1 MRIADLIARK
11 RNGGVLNDSEIHS
24 LIRQF
29 WNDELPDYQ
38 MAALAMAI
46 YFQGLDEGELASWT
60 AAMLHSG
67 RVLDLSHIGASKVD
81 KHSTGGVGDKISLP
95 LAPLVASCGVAVPM
109 ISGRGLGHTGGTLD
123 KLESIPG
130 FRTDLSSDEFMG
142 LVDQMGL
149 ALGGQ
154 TEEICPADKRLY
166 ALRDVTATVESIPL
180 ISSSIMSK
188 KLAEGIDGLVLDV
201 KVGSGA
207 IMSNEEDATT
217 LADTM
222 IGIGQRMNKNVVA
235 LLTRMDSP
243 LGVMVGNALEVRESI
258 EVLRGGGPAE
268 TRALTIALAEE
279 MLALAGVAPEL
290 ATTHLDNGQA
300 FEKFVAIIQAQG
312 GDPRVCDDLSLLPT
326 AAERIP
332 VLSASSGTVTAMD
345 ARQIGVA
352 SISLGAGRNQKTD
365 VIDPA
370 VGIEMSVDVGDTVSA
385 GDVLCWLH
393 HNGKGVDAASQ
404 RIQNSIQIGEGDVGP
419 RPLILR
425 RRSV

>member
-1 MRIADLIARK
+1 MRVADLIARK
-11 RNGGVLNDSEIHS
+11 RNGGVLTDAEIHF
-24 LIRQF
+24 LIGQF
-29 WNDELPDYQ
+29 WQDELPDYQ
-38 MAALAMAI
+38 MSALAMAI
-46 YFQGLDEGELASWT
+46 YFNGLDDVELASWT

-67 RVLDLSHIGASKVD
+67 RILDLSHLSTMKID

-95 LAPLVASCGVAVPM
+95 LAPLVASCGVSVPM

-130 FRTDLSSDEFMG
+130 FRTDLSTPLFLE
-142 LVDQMGL
+142 LVERYGL

-207 IMSNEEDATT
+207 FMSNAADATI

-222 IGIGQRMNKNVVA
+222 ISIGEKMGKKVVA
-235 LLTRMDSP
+235 LLTRMDEP
-243 LGVMVGNALEVRESI
+243 LGVMVGNALEVKESI
-258 EVLRGGGPAE
+258 DILRGQGPAD

-279 MLALAGVAPEL
+279 MLQLAGIDPSL
-290 ATTHLDNGQA
+290 AALHLDNGRA
-300 FEKFVAIIQAQG
+300 LEKFAEIVEAQG
-312 GDPRVCDDLSLLPT
+312 GDPRVCDDPSLLP
-326 AAERIP
+326 
-332 VLSASSGTVTAMD
+332 SSSGKVAVTANEAGTIVAMD
-345 ARQIGVA
+345 TRAIGLA
-352 SISLGAGRNQKTD
+352 SIALGAGRNQKTD
-365 VIDPA
+365 PIDPA
-370 VGIEMSVDVGDTVSA
+370 VGIEMATAIGDQVSK

-393 HNGKGVDAASQ
+393 HNGRGVESANQSMLSA
-404 RIQNSIQIGEGDVGP
+404 IEVGDLEVGD
-419 RPLILR
+419 RPLILK
-425 RRSV
+425 RRSA